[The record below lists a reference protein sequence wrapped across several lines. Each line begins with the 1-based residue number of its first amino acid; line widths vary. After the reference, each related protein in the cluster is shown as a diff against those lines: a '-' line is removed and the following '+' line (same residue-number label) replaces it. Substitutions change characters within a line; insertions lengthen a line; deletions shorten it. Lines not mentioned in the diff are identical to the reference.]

1 MENVVDLASHPA
13 RASARKGRGKG
24 TKPTNILADRP
35 FLRPIELPIT
45 EGHQPTG
52 ILSRCHHL
60 RTAGRLSPMSE
71 ANASCESQRPMTSLK
86 DVIFDMPVSIGQ
98 FVPKIKAIVSTDRKD
113 QIGHAVP
120 MEDDHEKLA

>member
-1 MENVVDLASHPA
+1 
-13 RASARKGRGKG
+13 
-24 TKPTNILADRP
+24 
-35 FLRPIELPIT
+35 
-45 EGHQPTG
+45 
-52 ILSRCHHL
+52 
-60 RTAGRLSPMSE
+60 
-71 ANASCESQRPMTSLK
+71 MTSLK

>member
-1 MENVVDLASHPA
+1 
-13 RASARKGRGKG
+13 
-24 TKPTNILADRP
+24 
-35 FLRPIELPIT
+35 
-45 EGHQPTG
+45 
-52 ILSRCHHL
+52 
-60 RTAGRLSPMSE
+60 MSE